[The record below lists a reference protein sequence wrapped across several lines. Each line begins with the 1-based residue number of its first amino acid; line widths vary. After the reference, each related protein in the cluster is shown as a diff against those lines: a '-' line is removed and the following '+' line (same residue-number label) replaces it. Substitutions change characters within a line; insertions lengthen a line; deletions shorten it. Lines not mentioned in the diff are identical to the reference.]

1 MNVEL
6 LDVVNDNDQL
16 IDCLPR
22 YQIHAAGLR
31 HRAVHILVFNQQGDF
46 FLQKRSMKKDL
57 NKGLWDTSAAG
68 HVDAGE
74 DYLGTAIREAKEE
87 LGVDLKN
94 NLQPLFKL
102 APTPDLGMEFIQVY
116 QSIHNGPFVLNAEE
130 TDEGLWFSA
139 KNISKRVLEND
150 PILTTTFA
158 ASHGERTR
166 GLVVPSRRRSVVLSE
181 S

>member
-1 MNVEL
+1 MNNEI
-6 LDVVNDNDQL
+6 LDVVDDNDQV

-31 HRAVHILVFNQQGDF
+31 HRAVHILVFNQTGEF

-74 DYLGTAIREAKEE
+74 DYLSTAIREAKEE
-87 LGVDLKN
+87 LGVELKN

-102 APTPDLGMEFIQVY
+102 APTSDLGMEFIQVY

-139 KNISKRVLEND
+139 KKISTRVLEND
-150 PILTTTFA
+150 PILTKTFKIIWT
-158 ASHGERTR
+158 HYTD
-166 GLVVPSRRRSVVLSE
+166 GLMNS
-181 S
+181 